1 MQKKGRKKTSYCTAQ
16 KEKSGKVA
24 DTRIESASL
33 WYGEN
38 SSSNNFEEPGADLRR
53 EEMSLA
59 FRRKAAKKNR
69 GYKQRN
75 AEMYAKMFSRE
86 MQPSILANP
95 INLPP
100 PALNP

>member
-1 MQKKGRKKTSYCTAQ
+1 M
-16 KEKSGKVA
+16 
-24 DTRIESASL
+24 

-38 SSSNNFEEPGADLRR
+38 SSSNNFEEPGADLRQ